1 MDGAIEFRKIE
12 ERMQENNNA
21 FKLKALNIEV
31 DYKSVIVLF
40 CYNII
45 LLIFNFDILA
55 AIDNGAKLRQ
65 ITSQQSSSSSSV
77 SFNYN

>member
-1 MDGAIEFRKIE
+1 MDGAIEVRKIE

-21 FKLKALNIEV
+21 SKLNALMIEV

-40 CYNII
+40 CYNI
-45 LLIFNFDILA
+45 IFNFDILA

-77 SFNYN
+77 SFN

>member
-1 MDGAIEFRKIE
+1 MDGAIEVRKIE

-21 FKLKALNIEV
+21 SKLNALMIEV